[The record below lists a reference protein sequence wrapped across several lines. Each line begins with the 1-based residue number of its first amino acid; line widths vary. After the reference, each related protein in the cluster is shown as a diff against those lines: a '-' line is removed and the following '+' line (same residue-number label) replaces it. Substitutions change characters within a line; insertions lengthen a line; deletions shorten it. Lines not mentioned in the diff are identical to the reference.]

1 MSYIF
6 RPLRVM
12 RPINDRIRAKRLL
25 EAREHGFAILPFMR
39 RNAGRYALYSL
50 PFAALLF
57 LFAII
62 GSWFAFGCVVSFVF
76 GLLFVYVR
84 WFRGQRSVW
93 PFAVKIINWDI
104 VTKLSEDEPPT

>member
-1 MSYIF
+1 
-6 RPLRVM
+6 
-12 RPINDRIRAKRLL
+12 
-25 EAREHGFAILPFMR
+25 MR

-62 GSWFAFGCVVSFVF
+62 GFWFAFGCVVSFVF